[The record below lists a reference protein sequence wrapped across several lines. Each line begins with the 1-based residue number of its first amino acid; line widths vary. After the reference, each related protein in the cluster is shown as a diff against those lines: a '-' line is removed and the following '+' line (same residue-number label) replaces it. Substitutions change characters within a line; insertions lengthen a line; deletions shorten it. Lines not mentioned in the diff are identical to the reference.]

1 MVTTCFVLS
10 TFVELTMLLVKL
22 SLEYLIMYATSG
34 IAVPPIPVSSG
45 GSHSRKMPLKSLLPR
60 IFKGSE
66 GRAMARCDA
75 RGENA
80 LAPTW
85 FTARTRKKYKLP
97 LSSTLP
103 APAPT
108 FCTAMSSACEF
119 RLTIFVT
126 VRVLHLLRPKTTL
139 FGFEDRHMVEL
150 TTLHTK
156 GASLPHEL
164 SRVHKL
170 VQSHGFEKLV
180 IGVTLSSCPVASD
193 PRVSLR

>member
-1 MVTTCFVLS
+1 
-10 TFVELTMLLVKL
+10 MLLVKL
-22 SLEYLIMYATSG
+22 SLEYLIMYATRG

-60 IFKGSE
+60 TFKGSE

-97 LSSTLP
+97 LSSALP
-103 APAPT
+103 ESAPT

-126 VRVLHLLRPKTTL
+126 VRVLHCLWPETTTS
-139 FGFEDRHMVEL
+139 FGFVDRHKVEL

-170 VQSHGFEKLV
+170 VQSQGFEKLV